1 MSSDGVRSKSDQES
15 KMGLNP
21 DLHLSEYQNLEKTL
35 RSMSEDQQA
44 KCCPALFE
52 RAATSWWNPRFD
64 SDILEGQYW
73 RSTFPR
79 TTRRFQLGLSYLL
92 MLCLVWAIYFP
103 TVATPHWYIFLSGS
117 VSLGTVIFCMFL
129 VTCSPI
135 YSENCFKVSLLLCLL
150 LCSLSLAVYLQISPS
165 EIILENGAVLE
176 PPTNISAST
185 LGQTDLSEA
194 GLFALYV
201 EVLLLIYTVI
211 PLPLY
216 GTLLV
221 GLSYTLL
228 FEIIAGTRLPSR
240 DFFTILIGILLHLS
254 LHMIGCHI
262 LIMTQVRMRDTF
274 MKVGQSLLVKRQLGM
289 EKQLKEKMI
298 HSVMPPKVS
307 DWLMK
312 GGVDDDEDDVD
323 IDSET
328 GSMMRKIS
336 SPRSSNQG
344 DIRTIFRPFNMNAM
358 ENVSILFADIVGFT
372 RMSSNK
378 SASQLVGLLNDLFG
392 RFDRMCIKCQCE
404 KISTLGDCYYC
415 VSGCPE
421 PVEDHAANCV
431 EMGLSMIRAIK
442 DFDSDCNESV
452 NMRVGIHTGTV
463 LCGIVGKKRFKFD
476 VWSNDVNLANRM
488 ESTGKPG
495 MVHISDKTYQFLK
508 EEYYVQQAE
517 DFQNMKTYFITGRK
531 CTSVYHLRVEA
542 NNSHP
547 TTGHEQPYH
556 NNKQTTEQNNH
567 LNSINNNSTKE
578 KVKLSESQ
586 PNGTKSL
593 PVLGSEDSKEGRVIM
608 NKLHRFLRQRSA
620 PASGSPPPT
629 ISITK
634 NDDDTQIK
642 NSVTLKV
649 PLLSKSEGSTPWRE
663 VTPQLS
669 DKTCSTELDAGQSSQ
684 EGKKETFCTKD
695 GRGAPCPLVCMDSEF
710 EIVPGIKTPVSIAQS
725 EQELKIGS
733 CEESTELSGNYCNES
748 SLAPL
753 TDINNVYCNTSNT
766 SVNTNDI
773 ALTFQEIE
781 NVNQGV
787 NRGAL
792 TESLSRFHQLRKQS
806 DLVLIRSVQED
817 TAHHRYFTKP
827 PLHNISCFFL
837 DSSIESEYRR
847 TAWKANH
854 SLSSEYDP
862 EPTLASSSFNA
873 YVDILVSGVVFL
885 IVSLA
890 CFVKYGAGPI
900 WVVVCAFAAIYHL
913 LVVFVCVKHLL
924 SPGPARSS
932 FRKLYTWC
940 RRWYPSQIFGAFLAA
955 MPIIS
960 LLANLTCQNF
970 SVLEDAAR
978 NFYLNLL
985 TVTLIHFCN
994 FTQIYCYVKSILAS
1008 FFALSLIIFQALP
1021 SSCPCDD
1028 SLNNTFSNSSGF
1040 HPEIDR
1046 CLFVYNYFI
1055 GELILIITM
1064 LILLIWMLNREFEIN
1079 YRLSYHCSLLAAKD
1093 RKKIL
1098 NLKNQAD
1105 WLLHNIIPNHV
1116 SDQLKKCAKYSENH
1130 KDVGIVFA
1138 SLVNFNELYDESY
1151 MGGKEFLRVL
1161 NELISDF
1168 DELLDQ
1174 SEFRNVEKIKTIGAT
1189 FMAAS
1194 GLNPFI
1200 REENHHKYQHIKE
1213 LMEFAFSLQRS
1224 VEDFNQSLIEFDLV
1238 LRIGLNYG
1246 DITSGVIGTTKLYYD
1261 IWGDAV
1267 NIASRMDSTGVDG
1280 RIQVNERTKDVMK
1293 QWYDFEERGEIFVKG
1308 KDNMKAFLY
1317 NNKKESAMRM
1327 Y

>member
-1 MSSDGVRSKSDQES
+1 MSSDGGRSKADPDS
-15 KMGLNP
+15 KMGLNQ

-117 VSLGTVIFCMFL
+117 VSLGTVVFCMFL
-129 VTCSPI
+129 VTCSPF
-135 YSENCFKVSLLLCLL
+135 YSENCFKVSLLLCAL
-150 LCSLSLAVYLQISPS
+150 LCSLSLAVYLQISPTPD
-165 EIILENGAVLE
+165 EIISEVDSILESLPNVS
-176 PPTNISAST
+176 TST

-312 GGVDDDEDDVD
+312 GGVEDDEDDVD

-421 PVEDHAANCV
+421 PREDHAANCV

-476 VWSNDVNLANRM
+476 VWSNDVSLANRM

-495 MVHISDKTYQFLK
+495 MVHISEKTYQFLK

-531 CTSVYHLRVEA
+531 CTSVYHLKVEA
-542 NNSHP
+542 NISQHN
-547 TTGHEQPYH
+547 TGNDQPYL
-556 NNKQTTEQNNH
+556 NNKQVPEQNNH
-567 LNSINNNSTKE
+567 LNSINNNSTKD
-578 KVKLSESQ
+578 KVKLCESQ

-620 PASGSPPPT
+620 PATGSPPPV

-634 NDDDTQIK
+634 NDEDTQFK
-642 NSVTLKV
+642 NNVTLKV

-663 VTPQLS
+663 VTPQLGE
-669 DKTCSTELDAGQSSQ
+669 KTCSTGLDNVERLDTSNKTILGTMN
-684 EGKKETFCTKD
+684 KEK
-695 GRGAPCPLVCMDSEF
+695 
-710 EIVPGIKTPVSIAQS
+710 
-725 EQELKIGS
+725 
-733 CEESTELSGNYCNES
+733 
-748 SLAPL
+748 APL

-837 DSSIESEYRR
+837 DKSIESEYRR

-854 SLSSEYDP
+854 SLSNEYDP

-885 IVSLA
+885 VVSLA
-890 CFVKYGAGPI
+890 CFVKYGAKPV
-900 WVVVCAFAAIYHL
+900 WMVVCAFAAIYHF

-924 SPGPARSS
+924 SPGPARSA

-940 RRWYPSQIFGAFLAA
+940 RRWYPSQIFGAFLVAL
-955 MPIIS
+955 PIIS
-960 LLANLTCQNF
+960 LFANLTCQNF
-970 SVLEDAAR
+970 SVLEDSTR

-1008 FFALSLIIFQALP
+1008 LFALSLIIFHALP

-1028 SLNNTFSNSSGF
+1028 NSNVTFSNTSGF
-1040 HPEIDR
+1040 HPELIS
-1046 CLFVYNYFI
+1046 CTSVYNYFI

-1064 LILLIWMLNREFEIN
+1064 LIVLIWMLNREFEIN

-1267 NIASRMDSTGVDG
+1267 NIASRMDSTGVDS

-1293 QWYDFEERGEIFVKG
+1293 QWYEFEERGEIFVKG
-1308 KDNMKAFLY
+1308 KDNMKVFLY
-1317 NNKKESAMRM
+1317 KCKKESVMKM

>member
-1 MSSDGVRSKSDQES
+1 
-15 KMGLNP
+15 
-21 DLHLSEYQNLEKTL
+21 
-35 RSMSEDQQA
+35 
-44 KCCPALFE
+44 
-52 RAATSWWNPRFD
+52 
-64 SDILEGQYW
+64 
-73 RSTFPR
+73 
-79 TTRRFQLGLSYLL
+79 
-92 MLCLVWAIYFP
+92 
-103 TVATPHWYIFLSGS
+103 
-117 VSLGTVIFCMFL
+117 
-129 VTCSPI
+129 
-135 YSENCFKVSLLLCLL
+135 
-150 LCSLSLAVYLQISPS
+150 
-165 EIILENGAVLE
+165 
-176 PPTNISAST
+176 
-185 LGQTDLSEA
+185 
-194 GLFALYV
+194 
-201 EVLLLIYTVI
+201 
-211 PLPLY
+211 
-216 GTLLV
+216 
-221 GLSYTLL
+221 
-228 FEIIAGTRLPSR
+228 
-240 DFFTILIGILLHLS
+240 
-254 LHMIGCHI
+254 
-262 LIMTQVRMRDTF
+262 
-274 MKVGQSLLVKRQLGM
+274 M

-312 GGVDDDEDDVD
+312 GGIEDDEDDVD

-476 VWSNDVNLANRM
+476 VWSNDVSLANRM

-495 MVHISDKTYQFLK
+495 MVHISEKTYQFLK
-508 EEYYVQQAE
+508 EEYYVQQAD
-517 DFQNMKTYFITGRK
+517 DFESMKTYFITGRK

-542 NNSHP
+542 NISQQN
-547 TTGHEQPYH
+547 TGHDQPYL
-556 NNKQTTEQNNH
+556 NNKQGTEQNNH

-620 PASGSPPPT
+620 PATGSPPPT
-629 ISITK
+629 ISITT
-634 NDDDTQIK
+634 NVDDAPIK

-663 VTPQLS
+663 VTPHLGE
-669 DKTCSTELDAGQSSQ
+669 KTCSTEMGAVESSEAGN
-684 EGKKETFCTKD
+684 KETFCTIA
-695 GRGAPCPLVCMDSEF
+695 GQGTPCPLVCMDSEF

-725 EQELKIGS
+725 EQELKIGF
-733 CEESTELSGNYCNES
+733 CEENTELSGNHCNES

-837 DSSIESEYRR
+837 DKSIESEYRR

-885 IVSLA
+885 VVSLA
-890 CFVKYGAGPI
+890 CFVRYGAGPL
-900 WVVVCAFAAIYHL
+900 WVVVCACAAIYHL

-940 RRWYPSQIFGAFLAA
+940 RRWYPSQIFGAFLVA

-970 SVLEDAAR
+970 SVLEDTTR
-978 NFYLNLL
+978 NFYMNLL

-1008 FFALSLIIFQALP
+1008 LFALSLIIFHALP
-1021 SSCPCDD
+1021 SSCPCDVN
-1028 SLNNTFSNSSGF
+1028 LNVTFSNTSGF
-1040 HPEIDR
+1040 HPELDS
-1046 CLFVYNYFI
+1046 CTFVYNYFI

-1064 LILLIWMLNREFEIN
+1064 LIVLIWMLNREFEIN

-1293 QWYDFEERGEIFVKG
+1293 QWYEFEERGKIFVKG
-1308 KDNMKAFLY
+1308 KDNMKVFLY
-1317 NNKKESAMRM
+1317 DCKKESAMRM